1 MSHRP
6 AFSFRS
12 SRPTLASQGAAR
24 VRGMLALGL
33 VGLAGLMAGCSMLPS
48 SLPAALGGAPARPK
62 PAELSPDPRL
72 LAVRQAWSARQG
84 AVGFP
89 LAVHVAGSTLVVASG
104 DGTVSSLDAGSGR
117 FLWRSK
123 PVGELSAGVGS
134 DGALAVVVTRE
145 NELVAL
151 FEGAPSWR
159 QRLGVQAHT
168 PPLVAGGRVFVL
180 AADRSVSAFDARTGQ
195 RLWTQQR
202 PGEALVLRQ
211 AGVLLAVGNTLVVGQ
226 GGRMAGFN
234 PDNGAL
240 RWDAAIATSRGVND
254 VERLVD
260 LVGRV
265 SRVGDSVCARAFQA
279 AVGCV
284 DAGRGALAWTR
295 AAEGADGVAGDE
307 RQVFGVESD
316 GRVLAWRRADGE
328 RAWVHEG
335 LRFRAQ
341 GAPLLVGRSVAVGDA
356 GGLVHLLSR
365 EDGAL
370 LTRLSTDGS
379 AIAAAPVLAG
389 NTLVVVTRSG
399 GIFGFTPE

>member
-1 MSHRP
+1 M
-6 AFSFRS
+6 S
-12 SRPTLASQGAAR
+12 SRPHLNPSPRTAR
-24 VRGMLALGL
+24 RTAGPSGMDGVRWALVSGL
-33 VGLAGLMAGCSMLPS
+33 IGLAGLVAGCSV
-48 SLPAALGGAPARPK
+48 LPAAVGGDAPRPK
-62 PAELSPDPRL
+62 PADLTPDPRL
-72 LAVRQAWSARQG
+72 LAVRQAWSLKQG
-84 AVGFP
+84 PVGFP
-89 LAVHVAGSTLVVASG
+89 LSVQVAGPNVLVAAG
-104 DGTVSSLDAGSGR
+104 DGTVTAINATDGR
-117 FLWRSK
+117 VAWRSK
-123 PVGELSAGVGS
+123 PVGALSAGVGG
-134 DGALAVVVTRE
+134 DGALAAVVTRE
-145 NELVAL
+145 NELIAL
-151 FEGAPSWR
+151 SEGQPAWR
-159 QRLGVQAHT
+159 LRLAGQVHT

-180 AADRSVSAFDARTGQ
+180 AADRSVSAFDGRTGL
-195 RLWTQQR
+195 RLWTHQR

-211 AGVLLAVGNTLVVGQ
+211 AGVLLAVGNTLVAGQ

-254 VERLVD
+254 VERLND
-260 LVGRV
+260 LVGRT

-284 DAGRGALAWTR
+284 DTRRGALAWTR
-295 AAEGADGVAGDE
+295 PAEGAEGLTGDE
-307 RQVFGVESD
+307 RQVFGVEAD
-316 GRVLAWRRADGE
+316 GRVIAWRRADGE

-341 GAPLLVGRSVAVGDA
+341 GTPLLVGRSVAVGDA

-365 EDGAL
+365 ENGSL
-370 LTRLSTDGS
+370 LTRLATDGS

>member
-1 MSHRP
+1 MPSRLP
-6 AFSFRS
+6 LTRSTCRSAAIGPMAGWPSAFRWA
-12 SRPTLASQGAAR
+12 LA
-24 VRGMLALGL
+24 
-33 VGLAGLMAGCSMLPS
+33 VGLAGLVAGCS
-48 SLPAALGGAPARPK
+48 SLPASIGGSPARPK
-62 PAELSPDPRL
+62 AAELSPDPRL
-72 LAVRQAWSARQG
+72 LSVRQAWSARQG

-89 LAVHVAGSTLVVASG
+89 LAVQVAGGNVVLAAG
-104 DGTVSSLDAGSGR
+104 DGTVSALNAADGR
-117 FLWRSK
+117 VLWRSK
-123 PVGELSAGVGS
+123 PVGALSAGVGS
-134 DGALAVVVTRE
+134 DGALAAVVTRE

-151 FEGAPSWR
+151 SDGQPAWR
-159 QRLGVQAHT
+159 QRLPGQVHT

-180 AADRSVSAFDARTGQ
+180 AADRSVSAFDGRTGL

-211 AGVLLAVGNTLVVGQ
+211 AGVLLAVGNTLVAGQ

-240 RWDAAIATSRGVND
+240 RWDVAIATARGVND

-260 LVGRV
+260 LVGRT
-265 SRVGDSVCARAFQA
+265 SRVGDSVCARAFQT

-284 DAGRGALAWTR
+284 DTARGALAWTR
-295 AAEGADGVAGDE
+295 PAEGAEGLAGDE
-307 RQVFGVESD
+307 RQVFGVEAD
-316 GRVLAWRRADGE
+316 GRVIAWRRSDGE
-328 RAWVHEG
+328 RAWFSDS

-341 GAPLLVGRSVAVGDA
+341 GTPLLLGRSVVVPDGA
-356 GGLVHLLSR
+356 GLLHLLSR
-365 EDGAL
+365 EDGSL